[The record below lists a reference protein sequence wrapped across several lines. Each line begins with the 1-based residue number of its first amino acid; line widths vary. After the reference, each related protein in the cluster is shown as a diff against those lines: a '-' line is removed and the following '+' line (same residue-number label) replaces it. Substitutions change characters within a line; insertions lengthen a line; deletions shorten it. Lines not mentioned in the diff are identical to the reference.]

1 MKRQS
6 GRLFRDVHFS
16 LKSLTILEFVD
27 SEKATRSGWLV
38 LFVLSSP
45 PPAPP
50 SRQFSVGF
58 LYQTS
63 TESVLHCGKL
73 ATYLL
78 VQPIYAL
85 DSWLL
90 CTYPALGF

>member
-45 PPAPP
+45 PPPLHQDSFLLDFFIKPP
-50 SRQFSVGF
+50 QNQSCTV
-58 LYQTS
+58 
-63 TESVLHCGKL
+63 EN
-73 ATYLL
+73 
-78 VQPIYAL
+78 
-85 DSWLL
+85 WLL
-90 CTYPALGF
+90 IF